1 MRLIANFQ
9 NDDDY
14 VRKIDEA
21 CKKFDKK
28 GTGYISEIDIISI
41 LGYVNLSCQH
51 KKVVPSK
58 STSNKNNVDSSGFC
72 NMFSFTKK

>member
-1 MRLIANFQ
+1 MFMIANFQ

-58 STSNKNNVDSSGFC
+58 SSSNKNNVESSGFC